1 MAAKE
6 LTAEQV
12 GLPRHE
18 VPERLPESAGVFDLT
33 SHRRARDALEFGLCV
48 TEPRFNIFVIGEERS
63 GRMTATLAFLE
74 EAVTARKPPADWIY
88 LNNFREPH
96 RPRPYVLPPGV
107 GRRFAERMAA
117 LIPQLRE
124 ALSQAFSGEA
134 YETELRA
141 AGEKVQREIA
151 KAFEAIRAEARTH
164 GLDLAQTPQGVTVV
178 PVGPDGKPVEV
189 DSIPEERRG
198 DLEAAAKAISEK
210 LRDMDRE
217 ATQRKIELGT
227 WIHDFSR
234 QVAEN
239 ATGGFLDA
247 VIGEFQ
253 QYPGLAHWLVELRV
267 DVLENIARFRPR
279 AAQAA
284 EAVIAMAELPEQ
296 RYAVNLLVDRSRVER
311 PEDVLE
317 PNPTVEN
324 LFGRIEYR
332 QVGGVLE
339 TDFTL
344 IRPGALHRA
353 NGGILVLRAESLAAR
368 PQVWELLKG
377 ALRDQEVRIEEL
389 HRAGGIPIAGAPK
402 PVAIPL
408 DVKVAIVGAPKWYYA
423 FFSVDP
429 EFRSYFK
436 IKADMD
442 SEMAATPEN
451 LATLTALIRQSVE
464 RNWRLD
470 CEPGA
475 MQRLLGQAARWAGDR
490 GKLSARIELL
500 EDTLS
505 EAAQLLPKKQTKV
518 MTELAVRNALENRRR
533 RNARVE
539 DRLHESI
546 AEGTVMIDTGG
557 AVRGQVNALTV
568 RDLGDHAFG
577 TPARVTARASVGR
590 SGVINIERD
599 IAMSG
604 PIQQKGVMV
613 LQGFLA
619 GHFAQRF
626 PLSFNCSITFEQS
639 YGGVEGDSASM
650 AELIAVV
657 SDIAGLPVRQDVA
670 ITGSVNQ
677 RGQSQAVGGV
687 HHKVEGFFRTC
698 MDAGGLSGTQGVV
711 VPAANEP
718 NLVLNDEVSAA
729 IAEGRF
735 HVWSVAS
742 VDQAIE
748 LLLGVPAGDAD
759 AAGAYPPETVY
770 GKVAARL
777 EEFDRVLAEREG

>member
-1 MAAKE
+1 
-6 LTAEQV
+6 
-12 GLPRHE
+12 
-18 VPERLPESAGVFDLT
+18 
-33 SHRRARDALEFGLCV
+33 
-48 TEPRFNIFVIGEERS
+48 
-63 GRMTATLAFLE
+63 
-74 EAVTARKPPADWIY
+74 
-88 LNNFREPH
+88 
-96 RPRPYVLPPGV
+96 
-107 GRRFAERMAA
+107 
-117 LIPQLRE
+117 
-124 ALSQAFSGEA
+124 
-134 YETELRA
+134 
-141 AGEKVQREIA
+141 
-151 KAFEAIRAEARTH
+151 
-164 GLDLAQTPQGVTVV
+164 
-178 PVGPDGKPVEV
+178 
-189 DSIPEERRG
+189 
-198 DLEAAAKAISEK
+198 
-210 LRDMDRE
+210 
-217 ATQRKIELGT
+217 
-227 WIHDFSR
+227 
-234 QVAEN
+234 
-239 ATGGFLDA
+239 
-247 VIGEFQ
+247 
-253 QYPGLAHWLVELRV
+253 
-267 DVLENIARFRPR
+267 
-279 AAQAA
+279 
-284 EAVIAMAELPEQ
+284 
-296 RYAVNLLVDRSRVER
+296 
-311 PEDVLE
+311 
-317 PNPTVEN
+317 
-324 LFGRIEYR
+324 
-332 QVGGVLE
+332 
-339 TDFTL
+339 
-344 IRPGALHRA
+344 
-353 NGGILVLRAESLAAR
+353 
-368 PQVWELLKG
+368 
-377 ALRDQEVRIEEL
+377 VRIEEL

-451 LATLTALIRQSVE
+451 LGTLAALILQSVE

-470 CEPGA
+470 CEPEA
-475 MQRLLGQAARWAGDR
+475 VQRLLGQAARWAGDR

-505 EAAQLLPKKQTKV
+505 EAAQLLPKEQTKKQAKA
-518 MTELAVRNALENRRR
+518 MTEAAVKTALENRQR

-577 TPARVTARASVGR
+577 TPSRVTARASVGR
-590 SGVINIERD
+590 RGVINIERD

-619 GHFAQRF
+619 GRFAQRF

-729 IAEGRF
+729 VAAGRF
-735 HVWSVAS
+735 HVWSVKC

-748 LLLGVPAGDAD
+748 LMLGVPAGEAD
-759 AAGAYPPETVY
+759 AGGAYPPETVY
-770 GKVAARL
+770 GKVAERL
-777 EEFDRVLAEREG
+777 AEFDRIMAEREGAGS